1 MAKQE
6 FRLRDRARYAFDNLM
21 AAGAT
26 AQIGLLALLTAIA
39 VFVATLYVTAYGIRP
54 DGAEHFSW
62 LDALWWST
70 GMALD
75 PGTMGNLGS
84 GWSFRGVMFIVTLV
98 GIFVVSILIGILTTS
113 IEGKLEDLRRGRS
126 AVIERNHTL
135 ILGWSTE
142 VFTIIK
148 ELAIA
153 NQNQGRGVIVI
164 LADKDKIEM
173 ETEIRAKVPNLHTT
187 RVICRT
193 GSPIDLDDLAI
204 ANPNASKSI
213 IILSPDPARDSD
225 SQVIKSILAVTNN
238 PNRRPEPY
246 HIVATIRTAKNA
258 NVAKMVGGDE
268 VELVLSSEV
277 VSRIT
282 VQTCLHS
289 GLSVVYTE
297 LFDFDGDEI
306 YLQAEPGL
314 IGTTF
319 GDALMRYEDSTVIG
333 LLTAE
338 GQITLN
344 PPMATVIQPGDRIF
358 AISQDDDTIKLSTT
372 TPPPVDPSHIR
383 EHKDPPPSPKRA
395 LILGWN
401 TLAPMIIE
409 EMDHYVEAGSLLV
422 VVADKDQTAA
432 IEKLR
437 ESSQHQDIFFIESD
451 TTDQKVLTSLE
462 PASYDNIIVLSY
474 SDDLPF
480 QEADARTLITLL
492 HLRSLVEAAGKDV
505 PIVSEMLD
513 LRNRDL
519 AHVTRV
525 DDFIVSSN

>member
-1 MAKQE
+1 MVVE
-6 FRLRDRARYAFDNLM
+6 
-21 AAGAT
+21 
-26 AQIGLLALLTAIA
+26 
-39 VFVATLYVTAYGIRP
+39 
-54 DGAEHFSW
+54 
-62 LDALWWST
+62 
-70 GMALD
+70 
-75 PGTMGNLGS
+75 
-84 GWSFRGVMFIVTLV
+84 RG
-98 GIFVVSILIGILTTS
+98 
-113 IEGKLEDLRRGRS
+113 
-126 AVIERNHTL
+126 HTL
-135 ILGWSTE
+135 ILGWSVE

-148 ELAIA
+148 ELTIA

-164 LADKDKIEM
+164 LADKDKVEM
-173 ETEIRAKVPNLHTT
+173 ETEIRAKVPNLRNT

-204 ANPNASKSI
+204 GNPNASKSI

-225 SQVIKSILAVTNN
+225 SQVIKTILAVTNS
-238 PNRRPEPY
+238 PNRRQEPY
-246 HIVATIRTAKNA
+246 HITATIRTAKNF

-306 YLQAEPGL
+306 YLQEEPALAGV
-314 IGTTF
+314 TF
-319 GDALMRYEDSTVIG
+319 GEALTRYEDSTVIG
-333 LLTAE
+333 LLGAD
-338 GQITLN
+338 GQILLN
-344 PPMATVIQPGDRIF
+344 PPMSTVIQKGDQIF
-358 AISQDDDTIKLSTT
+358 AISQDDDTIKLAA
-372 TPPPVDPSHIR
+372 TPPPTVDPGLIR
-383 EHKDPPPSPKRA
+383 EHQDPPPSPKRA

-401 TLAPMIIE
+401 ALAPMIIE

-422 VVADKDQTAA
+422 VVADKDYSAQ
-432 IEKLR
+432 IDKLR
-437 ESSQHQDIFFIESD
+437 ESSEHQDIFFIESD

-462 PASYDNIIVLSY
+462 PAGYDNIIVLSY

-525 DDFIVSSN
+525 DDFIVSSNLISLMLAQVSENKHLNAIFQDLLDAEGQEIYLKPIADYVQTGTPIDFYTVVESARRRGEVAIGRRIVAHAKDPKHQYGIKVNPKKSEKVTYAEDDRIIVLAES